1 MTEECPIKKSHGGAR
16 AGAGRKPDAEKKV
29 AVEIRLTEKERAQ
42 LRALG
47 GSSWI
52 RQELKRI
59 SSALD
64 KMNLPG

>member
-1 MTEECPIKKSHGGAR
+1 MTEETKIKKACGGAR
-16 AGAGRKPDAEKKV
+16 PGAGRKPDPEKKF
-29 AVEIRLTEKERAQ
+29 AVEIRLTERERAQ

-47 GSSWI
+47 GSSWV

-64 KMNLPG
+64 KMNSTG